1 MGVLADGDQFPD
13 FQLDGF
19 DSAVARAQQPLLV
32 VFWQT
37 GCPTSRLTVP
47 FIERIK
53 SAYPGVRVV
62 GVCQD
67 DRHTVDSYALLN
79 GITFKQLSD
88 AGMKVS
94 NAFHVDVVPTYYLTD
109 QTGEVLSSGA
119 GWNGAA
125 IQALA
130 DRAAESIGARARP
143 IVLDSDDVPAMK
155 PG

>member
-1 MGVLADGDQFPD
+1 MGVLASGETFPD

-32 VFWQT
+32 VFWRT
-37 GCPTSRLTVP
+37 DCPTSRMTMP

-53 SAYPGVRVV
+53 SAFPGLRVV

-67 DRHTVDSYALLN
+67 DRATVDSYALIN
-79 GITFKQLSD
+79 GLTAKQLADPAHKLSMD
-88 AGMKVS
+88 FGVE
-94 NAFHVDVVPTYYLTD
+94 VVPTYYLTD
-109 QTGEVLSSGA
+109 ASGEILSSGA
-119 GWNGAA
+119 GWDSQA

-130 DRAAESIGARARP
+130 DRAAEALGAPKRS
-143 IVLDSDDVPAMK
+143 IVLDSDNVPATK